1 MNNKEM
7 FEKGIL
13 TVMGAGIGNKFGM
26 LLPALSFL
34 GVLMVIDYVS
44 GMLAAKKNHSKIQ
57 MIVDLVG
64 VVKEVYWEFIKS

>member
-26 LLPALSFL
+26 LLPALSF
-34 GVLMVIDYVS
+34 
-44 GMLAAKKNHSKIQ
+44 
-57 MIVDLVG
+57 
-64 VVKEVYWEFIKS
+64 WEF

>member
-1 MNNKEM
+1 
-7 FEKGIL
+7 
-13 TVMGAGIGNKFGM
+13 
-26 LLPALSFL
+26 
-34 GVLMVIDYVS
+34 MVIDYVS